1 MAETNSLLNCRT
13 REGTGGSNPP
23 SSANFARLF
32 LKRDSLVFSPK
43 SPRLFSLISFIRS
56 PDVFPAGRPVISYLI
71 HFRRAFLGFNF
82 PIKKSRHSA
91 QNFRRKDNNIPIFNL
106 GVSKVIESCPVYASL
121 SYKHICTVGFWTKL
135 FEMKCVVPQANTI
148 I

>member
-1 MAETNSLLNCRT
+1 MRVP
-13 REGTGGSNPP
+13 GVSNPP

-56 PDVFPAGRPVISYLI
+56 RMSSGRSPGHFFILFTSAGLFS
-71 HFRRAFLGFNF
+71 GFNF

-91 QNFRRKDNNIPIFNL
+91 AKLQAQDNNIPIFNL

-121 SYKHICTVGFWTKL
+121 SYKHICTVGFL
-135 FEMKCVVPQANTI
+135 D
-148 I
+148 